1 MLTVKLCVYVDS
13 SVVCYFPSHIL
24 STMGVIYEFFNQ
36 TGSFL
41 VHKTMDMFFAFG
53 SFFLIS
59 CVHHW
64 KSASSLQEMRGSYRP
79 GVAEESLQY
88 KA

>member
-1 MLTVKLCVYVDS
+1 M
-13 SVVCYFPSHIL
+13 CYFPSHIL
-24 STMGVIYEFFNQ
+24 STMGVIYEFFNHPM
-36 TGSFL
+36 GSFL
-41 VHKTMDMFFAFG
+41 VHKTMDMFLAVG
-53 SFFLIS
+53 SFFKFDLIS

-88 KA
+88 RA